1 MAKAVKSRR
10 KPAGKQ
16 AGSSAKE
23 ASGSGKASG
32 SPLTKV
38 LILLAVVLAGV
49 AIYVASNPA
58 DKPAPPSTTDPGTQI
73 SQAERI
79 LNEVEPVLNQ
89 EYPNAALEQQA
100 LSSTASLMQS
110 YIRAHPDD
118 VEIRPVLGE
127 VLLRLGRLQDTEV
140 VVTDLLRLDP
150 GSPEGLWLRGDLRR
164 QRGADD
170 WRDWYRKAAQSSRAT
185 PRILGRYGLLMMIE
199 NRPEQA
205 ESYLR
210 RAVQA
215 GVDQPHVLAGL
226 AQIELESRNFR
237 PALELA
243 RRASDKQPDD
253 TQLLMLLAR
262 AQRRTGDY
270 ASAAR
275 TLDKAIQRSKQ
286 PWPLWMELGEVRTA
300 QGAFLP
306 AAEAFAEAAAYRQI
320 RPLAALKAARAY
332 YFEDRFALA
341 MKYIDMASEY
351 GPQIPQVATLRQK
364 IENARFGPPQTDDP
378 ELDTFPW
385 PAPSATTQP
394 VPNPYEGLLEGVADP
409 SDQSGQ

>member
-1 MAKAVKSRR
+1 MAKAVKSRK

-16 AGSSAKE
+16 GGSSGKQGDE
-23 ASGSGKASG
+23 AGKSHG

-38 LILLAVVLAGV
+38 LILLAAVLAGV

-58 DKPAPPSTTDPGTQI
+58 DEPTPPSPTGPGTGI
-73 SQAERI
+73 SQAERVI
-79 LNEVEPVLNQ
+79 EKVEPVLSQ
-89 EYPNAALEQQA
+89 EFPNAALEQQA
-100 LSSTASLMQS
+100 LSSASSLMQT
-110 YIRAHPDD
+110 YVRAHPDD
-118 VEIRPVLGE
+118 VEVRPMLGE
-127 VLLRLGRLQDTEV
+127 ALLRLGRFDDAEV
-140 VVTDLLRLDP
+140 VVTDLLRLDS

-170 WRDWYRKAAQSSRAT
+170 WRDWYTKAAESPRAT
-185 PRILGRYGLLMMIE
+185 PKILGRYGLLMMIE

-210 RAVQA
+210 RAVEA
-215 GVDQPHVLAGL
+215 GLDQPHVLAGL
-226 AQIELESRNFR
+226 AQIELESRNPR
-237 PALELA
+237 AALELA
-243 RRASDKQPDD
+243 RQASAKRPDD

-351 GPQIPQVATLRQK
+351 GPQIPQVASLRQK
-364 IENARFGPPQTDDP
+364 IENARFGPPQRDDSEP
-378 ELDTFPW
+378 DAFPW
-385 PAPSATTQP
+385 PGPSATTQP
-394 VPNPYEGLLEGVADP
+394 VPNPYEGLLEGVDAPAAPDEE
-409 SDQSGQ
+409 